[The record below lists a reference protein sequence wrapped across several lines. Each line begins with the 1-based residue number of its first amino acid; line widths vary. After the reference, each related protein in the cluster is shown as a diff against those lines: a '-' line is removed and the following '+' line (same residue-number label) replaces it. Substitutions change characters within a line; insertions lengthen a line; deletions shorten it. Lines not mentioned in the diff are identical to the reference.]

1 MTGRRE
7 RRFVHGKMLA
17 YGVLGVI
24 AQALAIRDGHQ
35 KELEGCGLGSQV
47 FKMAITDQAMIQPVE
62 LRGNGAD
69 AVGTDWILVNHW
81 GLLGLRL
88 NR

>member
-1 MTGRRE
+1 MAGRRE
-7 RRFVHGKMLA
+7 RRFVQGKTLA
-17 YGVLGVI
+17 NGVSGVI

-35 KELEGCGLGSQV
+35 KEIEGCGLGGQV
-47 FKMAITDQAMIQPVE
+47 FEMAIMDQAMIQPVE

-69 AVGTDWILVNHW
+69 AVGTDWALVNHW

>member
-1 MTGRRE
+1 
-7 RRFVHGKMLA
+7 
-17 YGVLGVI
+17 
-24 AQALAIRDGHQ
+24 
-35 KELEGCGLGSQV
+35 
-47 FKMAITDQAMIQPVE
+47 MIQPVE

>member
-35 KELEGCGLGSQV
+35 KEIEGCGLGIQV

>member
-1 MTGRRE
+1 MTGRRK
-7 RRFVHGKMLA
+7 RRIDHGKMLA
-17 YGVLGVI
+17 NRMLAVI
-24 AQALAIRDGHQ
+24 AQTLAIRDGHQ
-35 KELEGCGLGSQV
+35 KEIEGCGLGGQV

-62 LRGNGAD
+62 LWGNGAD
-69 AVGTDWILVNHW
+69 AIGTDWVLVNHW